1 MTQDQ
6 MPGASRTKLIA
17 IAALFA
23 ALYILLSYVSSYIV
37 GPQLRGVDAHFW
49 RALLMAV
56 LASRLRT
63 RGGPTLM
70 GLVSGFLLLGIPA
83 PAAFLYLPAS
93 VLAGLVYDYALWS
106 DYSQAV
112 LKKSRAIPA
121 AVLSG
126 IAESIT
132 AMIGLFILGF
142 PFETLLGRLDL
153 IGLTG
158 PIGILLYGLGKNV
171 AMSALGAAV
180 ALLLLP
186 KLQARRLTE

>member
-1 MTQDQ
+1 
-6 MPGASRTKLIA
+6 
-17 IAALFA
+17 
-23 ALYILLSYVSSYIV
+23 
-37 GPQLRGVDAHFW
+37 
-49 RALLMAV
+49 
-56 LASRLRT
+56 
-63 RGGPTLM
+63 M